1 MSTSAAAKADEMDNI
16 SVKLKYIQ
24 YIEFTRDYTKSKHD
38 YFTDAKKKTKN
49 CTDILYCY
57 QVFSSDS

>member
-38 YFTDAKKKTKN
+38 YFTDAKKK
-49 CTDILYCY
+49 D
-57 QVFSSDS
+57 